1 MQDPNESKARIL
13 SPKRVSEFQGKEKGN
28 YERERLVT
36 NEVKYKKQR
45 TLQIAK
51 HLENANLFQ

>member
-1 MQDPNESKARIL
+1 MQDPNESKAGII
-13 SPKRVSEFQGKEKGN
+13 PPQMVSEFQSKEKGS
-28 YERERLVT
+28 YERVRAVT
-36 NEVKYKKQR
+36 NELRHMKQR